1 MSYSLRSLASINQKV
16 KKTFKFKNN
25 GILAI
30 VVLLIGVFLLDT
42 MGAFIKI
49 LSSSYSTTSLAVAR
63 NIFGFIPIFLVLMW
77 SSTTQSIKLEVSKK
91 SALLVFIRGISIT
104 CAQFCFYLALTKLEF
119 ATASTLVFA
128 GPLFLTALS
137 IPILKVSVG
146 IYRWL
151 AVVTGFLGII
161 LIMGIGKDIFTISAL
176 LPLGAAF
183 GYALSSIT
191 VKLFPAEIPTAQI
204 QLYTQVTTL
213 LGAVILL
220 VITSG
225 YTPILSLKDGF
236 YIFAM
241 GIIGGI
247 GVICLIT
254 AYRMTDPSIIAPFEY
269 FGIPFSIILGWIF
282 FYELPISRLFPGVFL
297 IIGAG
302 AIIIWRE
309 RIKNSHN

>member
-1 MSYSLRSLASINQKV
+1 M
-16 KKTFKFKNN
+16 
-25 GILAI
+25 
-30 VVLLIGVFLLDT
+30 
-42 MGAFIKI
+42 
-49 LSSSYSTTSLAVAR
+49 
-63 NIFGFIPIFLVLMW
+63 
-77 SSTTQSIKLEVSKK
+77 
-91 SALLVFIRGISIT
+91 
-104 CAQFCFYLALTKLEF
+104 
-119 ATASTLVFA
+119 
-128 GPLFLTALS
+128 
-137 IPILKVSVG
+137 
-146 IYRWL
+146 
-151 AVVTGFLGII
+151 
-161 LIMGIGKDIFTISAL
+161 
-176 LPLGAAF
+176 
-183 GYALSSIT
+183 
-191 VKLFPAEIPTAQI
+191 
-204 QLYTQVTTL
+204 TTL